1 MRPGTR
7 HARRLWLNDAPSA
20 WDAALATY
28 DHCVAAKSDLRVAA
42 NAKKKAKTAKKGAS
56 APSLSASEA
65 KTLVELDMW
74 WRTELPPLLAER
86 AGAAALKQEGEK
98 KKKTTTTTA
107 TATKGKALAGA
118 YVTRAELLDI
128 LEWKM
133 TRYE

>member
-28 DHCVAAKSDLRVAA
+28 DHCVAAKSDLKVAA

-86 AGAAALKQEGEK
+86 AGAAAALKQEGEK
-98 KKKTTTTTA
+98 KKKTA
-107 TATKGKALAGA
+107 PKPATKGKALAGA